1 MRLALLGSLCASTVA
16 SAAAQRRYAILDNDW
31 SSTAFA
37 VFLMAL
43 DGGIDVLALTDCT
56 GDTWQHQETL
66 HALATLELGNLSCIP
81 VVPGA
86 TWPLLQTPE
95 RLQAWES
102 IYGPLVWQGAFA
114 APNYTAEAQGADPTG
129 GDPNRI
135 VPAAFVEGLPAT
147 KPMNTTNAANF
158 MVEMVRKY
166 PGQVSIYAAG
176 PLTNVA
182 LAVRMDPDFAE
193 NAKELVIMG
202 GYVDVELLQ
211 ATGSLLM
218 ANINSDINLI
228 MDPEAASIALTA
240 PFPNITIA
248 GNVAN
253 QVISTQAFLDQVIQ
267 VNNSYS
273 NLMYKYYGT
282 EFPFWDE
289 TAMALLV
296 DPSINTNSTNVFVA
310 VDTAYG
316 SPSYGNI
323 HVYQKALAPPN
334 TRSVQYVF
342 EVDGGKLQD
351 MIMHAVQ
358 YPPQVC

>member
-1 MRLALLGSLCASTVA
+1 MRVRILVALCASIILSVT
-16 SAAAQRRYAILDNDW
+16 AQKRYAILDNDW
-31 SSTAFA
+31 SSTAFT
-37 VFLMAL
+37 VPLMAL

-56 GDTWQHQETL
+56 GDTWQPQETL
-66 HALATLELGNLSCIP
+66 HALAILEIGNLSCIP

-86 TWPLLQTPE
+86 TWPLLQTVE
-95 RLQAWES
+95 RFQAWQS
-102 IYGPLVWQGAFA
+102 IHGPLVWQGAFA
-114 APNYTAEAQGADPTG
+114 LPNYTAEALGSDPTG

-135 VPAAFVEGLPAT
+135 VPSAFVEGFPTT
-147 KPMNTTNAANF
+147 KAVNTTNSANY
-158 MVEMVRKY
+158 MVEMVKKY

-182 LAVRMDPDFAE
+182 LAVRMDPTFAE

-218 ANINSDINLI
+218 ANLNSDINLI
-228 MDPEAASIALTA
+228 MDSEAANIALTA

-253 QVISTQAFLDQVIQ
+253 QVMSTQSFLDQVIQ

-289 TAMALLV
+289 TAMALLI
-296 DPSINTNSTNVFVA
+296 DPSINMNSTNVFVS
-310 VDTAYG
+310 VDTAYA

-342 EVDGGKLQD
+342 QVNGTKLQD